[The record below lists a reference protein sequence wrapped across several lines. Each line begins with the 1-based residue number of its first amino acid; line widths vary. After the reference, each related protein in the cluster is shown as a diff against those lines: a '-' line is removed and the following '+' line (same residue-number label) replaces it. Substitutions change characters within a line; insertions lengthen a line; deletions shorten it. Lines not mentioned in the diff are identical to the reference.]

1 MTVLSIIQY
10 VIKYVPSAVVRLF
23 MMLLV
28 EQKSS
33 RSINVIVR
41 KFEIY
46 NEFAA
51 PLRFLKSKKVKVS
64 KENEKSLRPLR
75 A

>member
-1 MTVLSIIQY
+1 
-10 VIKYVPSAVVRLF
+10 

-28 EQKSS
+28 EHEKSS

-46 NEFAA
+46 EFAA

>member
-46 NEFAA
+46 EFAA